1 MTSTTVRAATVLV
14 WCWILLLPA
23 VSLGE
28 SVSYWSSPSVLGEA
42 GRFDADPQV
51 SVNARGAAVAL
62 WVSGQSE
69 GAESEIRAASR
80 PTDYGRWEAAV
91 TVAKAETFSPAVAI
105 DSGGSAIAAWS
116 SGYINNEAT
125 VWAAVR
131 PIGHVSWSAPV
142 KLGITENAVGY
153 RPSVAFD
160 SRGNGF
166 VVWGSSRGIRAAIRR
181 SQSGRWQT
189 PINVS
194 ATGGEDARVVLDAR
208 GDAIVAWEGFEG
220 IQAAIRPKGS
230 RRWQAPVS
238 ISGPGLGTGGS
249 PGGPSLAVD
258 RQGTVVA
265 IWSLTKGV
273 YNNVPHIIQ
282 SASKQPGH
290 PWTPPVDV
298 SQPGWDTGAPDVAMD
313 SRGDAVAV
321 WSAAMGKDV
330 EVSGTPIVQAAT
342 RLANGMWQPLIDLT
356 SPDSVP
362 SNRELDGE
370 PKVAVGPRGN
380 TIAVWEHVSDGESI
394 QAAEGTAGGAW
405 QSHTELGP
413 STFGGGQQL
422 RFSNPQVAVDDRGN
436 AVAVWSS
443 QVPTNRM
450 IIQMSEYRPLDL
462 AFPVMSSSGRG
473 G

>member
-1 MTSTTVRAATVLV
+1 MWVALVLV
-14 WCWILLLPA
+14 CCWILFLPVA
-23 VSLGE
+23 SFGQ
-28 SVSYWSSPSVLGEA
+28 SASSWSSPSVLGEA
-42 GRFDADPQV
+42 GRSDGDPAV
-51 SVNARGAAVAL
+51 SMNAKGAAVAL
-62 WVSGQSE
+62 WVSEQAE
-69 GAESEIRAASR
+69 GAENEIRAASR

-91 TVAKAETFSPAVAI
+91 TVAKTETFSPVVAI
-105 DSGGSAIAAWS
+105 DSRGSAIAAWS
-116 SGYINNEAT
+116 SGHTNNNEAT

-131 PIGHVSWSAPV
+131 PEGQRRWLVPV
-142 KLGITENAVGY
+142 KLGITENAVGD

-160 SRGNGF
+160 SRGNAF
-166 VVWGSSRGIRAAIRR
+166 VVWGSSRGVRAAIRR

-189 PINVS
+189 PIEVS
-194 ATGGEDARVVLDAR
+194 ATGGENARVVLDAR
-208 GDAIVAWEGFEG
+208 GDAIVAWEGFTDV
-220 IQAAIRPKGS
+220 QAAIRPERA

-238 ISGPGLGTGGS
+238 ISGPGLGTGGN

-258 RQGTVVA
+258 RRGTVVA
-265 IWSLTKGV
+265 IWSLTEGV
-273 YNNVPHIIQ
+273 YNNAPHIIQ

-321 WSAAMGKDV
+321 WSAAMGEDGKDV

-342 RLANGMWQPLIDLT
+342 RLANGAWQPLIDLT

-362 SNRELDGE
+362 SNCELDGE
-370 PKVAVGPRGN
+370 PEVAAGPRGN

-405 QSHTELGP
+405 QSYTELGP

-422 RFSNPQVAVDDRGN
+422 RFKNPQVAVDDRGN

-450 IIQMSEYRPLDL
+450 VIQMSEYRPLDL
-462 AFPVMSSSGRG
+462 TFPVMSSSGHG